1 MRLFI
6 SIFYLS
12 IFTSTSVLAQSGYF
26 EDALRFS
33 KTIPTGT
40 ARIVGIGGTQWS
52 LGGDISNIAGNP
64 AGLGFYRSSEA
75 SLSLG
80 YELWSSDASYL
91 NQSKSYE
98 NSDFSLPNLGF
109 VGANPKSVL
118 EKGAFKGGAWGFS
131 VQRIANFSN
140 QVGYYSDFLGES
152 SILDFYLDDSFGIP
166 ESQIEDRGLTGLA
179 YQTYQ
184 INPVLFDAD
193 GTPISNPRNYDSF
206 ILGLPFQDE
215 TITQEGSASQI
226 SFGYGA
232 NFNHKL
238 FVGGSLGVRSV
249 DFSSIKVYNEEFT
262 DQPLLSSSLR
272 ESLFINGTGVNLNL
286 GLIYK
291 PIDYFNLGFV
301 LQTPTWFALNEEYE
315 ASMTAEY
322 DNYYFEPE
330 DVILGTQTALSD
342 LFLSNF
348 GLRTPLKVGGGATFF
363 FGKHGFI
370 SADVD
375 WVDYSGARISSK
387 DFDVDPD
394 NFVIQDIYT
403 STINYRLG
411 GEGRIKNWRVRA
423 GYAHMGDP
431 FLSNTGLD
439 QSSQQLSAGFGGQ
452 FKAIRVDFSLVSRSF
467 TTVYRSYQVL
477 DSNGFNYGPLTEIK
491 NSITSAQV
499 TVGVNF

>member
-1 MRLFI
+1 
-6 SIFYLS
+6 
-12 IFTSTSVLAQSGYF
+12 
-26 EDALRFS
+26 
-33 KTIPTGT
+33 
-40 ARIVGIGGTQWS
+40 
-52 LGGDISNIAGNP
+52 
-64 AGLGFYRSSEA
+64 
-75 SLSLG
+75 
-80 YELWSSDASYL
+80 
-91 NQSKSYE
+91 
-98 NSDFSLPNLGF
+98 
-109 VGANPKSVL
+109 
-118 EKGAFKGGAWGFS
+118 
-131 VQRIANFSN
+131 
-140 QVGYYSDFLGES
+140 
-152 SILDFYLDDSFGIP
+152 
-166 ESQIEDRGLTGLA
+166 
-179 YQTYQ
+179 
-184 INPVLFDAD
+184 
-193 GTPISNPRNYDSF
+193 
-206 ILGLPFQDE
+206 
-215 TITQEGSASQI
+215 
-226 SFGYGA
+226 
-232 NFNHKL
+232 
-238 FVGGSLGVRSV
+238 
-249 DFSSIKVYNEEFT
+249 
-262 DQPLLSSSLR
+262 
-272 ESLFINGTGVNLNL
+272 
-286 GLIYK
+286 
-291 PIDYFNLGFV
+291 
-301 LQTPTWFALNEEYE
+301 
-315 ASMTAEY
+315 MTAEY